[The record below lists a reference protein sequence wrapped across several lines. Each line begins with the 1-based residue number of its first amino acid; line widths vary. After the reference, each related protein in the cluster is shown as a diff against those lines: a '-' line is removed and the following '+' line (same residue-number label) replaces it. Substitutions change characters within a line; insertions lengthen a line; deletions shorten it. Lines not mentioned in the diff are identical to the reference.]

1 MTAATR
7 PDNRG
12 SAAGEAALALALEP
26 VGEREFLEA
35 HWGRRPLVVPRAEPG
50 RFDGVLS
57 AADVERLVCASGLRV
72 PAFRL
77 VRDGSQV
84 PLSGYTEDIPW
95 SPGVL
100 SGTARPDRVAAEFAD
115 GATIVVQALQVHWP
129 AAAVLC
135 RGLEARL
142 GCPVQANAYYTPAR
156 AQGFAVHHDTH
167 DVLVLQVA
175 GSKRWRLYSPVVAL
189 PLKNQKWSPEL
200 GAEVGEPIEDFLLE
214 AGDTLYLPRGWPHE
228 AFTSD
233 GESLHITIGLH
244 PPSRLDALRA
254 ALGDCD
260 DDVEFRETLDRDG
273 NLPGELLD
281 RLAARLGPDEVA
293 RRARRRFV
301 ATRRPILPDQIR
313 QLAAL
318 PGLAAGDLVE
328 RRDTVIADLDPGPV
342 LVFEGKEVAFPPQAA
357 AAVGAVFE
365 AEGPFAAGDLPGL
378 DEAGSLVLVRRLVRE
393 GFLRVVAV

>member
-1 MTAATR
+1 
-7 PDNRG
+7 
-12 SAAGEAALALALEP
+12 
-26 VGEREFLEA
+26 
-35 HWGRRPLVVPRAEPG
+35 
-50 RFDGVLS
+50 
-57 AADVERLVCASGLRV
+57 
-72 PAFRL
+72 
-77 VRDGSQV
+77 
-84 PLSGYTEDIPW
+84 
-95 SPGVL
+95 VL

-233 GESLHITIGLH
+233 GESMHITIGLH

-301 ATRRPILPDQIR
+301 GTRRPILPDQLR

-342 LVFEGKEVAFPPQAA
+342 LVFEGKEVAFPRQAA
-357 AAVGAVFE
+357 AAVEAVFE
-365 AEGPFAAGDLPGL
+365 AGGPFAAADLPGL